1 MLQAQRNASAN
12 TLDAYRRDLTQFLG
26 WARAHKLPI
35 EKLLE
40 SDLQNYLISLSQKNH
55 LAPASAARKLSSLRH
70 FFRYLASEHIRD
82 DNPSTH
88 LDAPRQGRTLP
99 DSLTKQ
105 EMQILLDTAAQDE
118 TIEGARLYAM
128 LQILYAAG
136 LRVSELVGLRLE
148 QLDKLLDSEGNENYF
163 LLISGKGGK
172 ERLAPL
178 NNQAMDALN
187 NYLRLLQN
195 DSGEGISRHFCT
207 ENRSVAALH
216 EDLSTKITTK
226 LPARIILQQP
236 HLKKLNKKPLYLFPS
251 AAAQGH
257 ITRQFFGKLLR
268 ELGRKTCIDEEKLH
282 PHALRHSFASHL
294 LAGGADLRVVQTLL
308 GHADISTTQIY
319 THILPEH
326 LQELVQ
332 THHPL
337 AKL

>member
-1 MLQAQRNASAN
+1 MDIVADFLAMLQAQRNASAN
-12 TLDAYRRDLTQFLG
+12 TLDAYRRDLTQFLD
-26 WARAHKLPI
+26 WASAHKLPI
-35 EKLLE
+35 EKMLE
-40 SDLQNYLISLSQKNH
+40 SDLQNYLVSLSQKNH

-105 EMQILLDTAAQDE
+105 EMQVLLDTAAQDE
-118 TIEGARLYAM
+118 TIEGVRLYAM

-136 LRVSELVGLRLE
+136 LRVSELVSLRLE

-163 LLISGKGGK
+163 LLIRGKGGK

-187 NYLRLLQN
+187 NYL
-195 DSGEGISRHFCT
+195 
-207 ENRSVAALH
+207 
-216 EDLSTKITTK
+216 
-226 LPARIILQQP
+226 
-236 HLKKLNKKPLYLFPS
+236 KKLNKKPVYLFPS